1 MGMFFRDS
9 DDDIARRKAENDD
22 RSMFFHS
29 DEEDDDEG
37 SLFWNSKNKI
47 SYDEMYSGEIGKR
60 IFENTAK
67 RFEKMKNNDT
77 NIKNKNTDL
86 WRANKGEK
94 YYYINL
100 DVISYEDK
108 IEEKIEENKAYDVN
122 NYNSGNY
129 FKTLEIAKEV
139 LNSDVWK
146 NRFKKY
152 RKDIK
157 RVQNSAYFIINLH
170 NPYSPYSVYGDFY
183 DKYDNKNYNE
193 SNYFN
198 EFDEVIDFFKNH
210 LENSQNEIKNF
221 VKNITDENFILN
233 KNEYQD
239 ENIINEENYDKT
251 YKKTYNNSYWRAE
264 KGRVYFTIDYNFVK
278 ANNELYS
285 SEDYYIGNYFKTLEI
300 AKKVLNSDVWKN
312 RFWDY
317 RKNKN
322 IRRSNVYYTISFLLG
337 EPTISTELNI
347 AFKSNFDF
355 EEGNYFNTKSEA
367 IEFLKVHYH
376 NSIKRIKDFTNNLM
390 KEKGYIIRGYDLKK
404 EISDDDKKFM
414 EEINK
419 INDEMAE
426 TNKEEEKVNK
436 KAIKLKNEYKNLFK
450 ENLYYLDENSF
461 SNKVRLNKGE
471 TYYFLFEENIISV
484 IENYDSIDN
493 ERFKIGNYFTTLE
506 IANQV
511 LNSDIYQNRYK
522 GAKEKYTNNLKW
534 RLDSQ
539 YYCLD
544 FSNGN
549 ILREI
554 NKGTNLDEKRHKLGN
569 FFGNYE
575 EAEEVKET
583 LWIETW
589 KNIRDIVNKNLGYGY
604 KQENLVED
612 IQVTKENISDIIKM
626 LEINDEKSFNYFNY
640 IVNEADELEEIW
652 YKENSRSNE
661 NVIIVKANSYIVKFS
676 EIGNKP
682 RLEFYTEEE
691 FKRKFKN
698 LQNY

>member
-1 MGMFFRDS
+1 MGMFFRDDE
-9 DDDIARRKAENDD
+9 DDVARRRAENDD

-29 DEEDDDEG
+29 DEDDDEDG
-37 SLFWNSKNKI
+37 SLFWSSKNKI
-47 SYDEMYSGEIGKR
+47 SYDELYGGETGRR

-67 RFEKMKNNDT
+67 RFEKMKTNNT
-77 NIKNKNTDL
+77 NIKSENTDL

-94 YYYINL
+94 YYYIKL
-100 DVISYEDK
+100 DIISYEDK
-108 IEEKIEENKAYDVN
+108 IEDKIEENKAFDVN

-129 FKTLEIAKEV
+129 FKTLEIAKQV

-157 RVQNSAYFIINLH
+157 RVQNSAYFTINLY
-170 NPYSPYSVYGDFY
+170 NPYLPYSVYGDFY
-183 DKYDNKNYNE
+183 QKYDNKNYNE
-193 SNYFN
+193 GNYFN
-198 EFDEVIDFFKNH
+198 EFDEVIDFLKNH

-221 VKNITDENFILN
+221 VKNITDEDFILN
-233 KNEYQD
+233 ENEYQD
-239 ENIINEENYDKT
+239 ENGNIVNQEDYN
-251 YKKTYNNSYWRAE
+251 KTYNNSYWRAE
-264 KGRVYFTIDYNFVK
+264 KDRVYFTIDYNFVK
-278 ANNELYS
+278 ANDELYS
-285 SEDYYIGNYFKTLEI
+285 SEDYYTGNYFKTLEI
-300 AKKVLNSDVWKN
+300 AKQVLNSDVWKN

-322 IRRSNVYYTISFLLG
+322 IRRSNVYYTISFLG
-337 EPTISTELNI
+337 EPTISTELNVG
-347 AFKSNFDF
+347 FNSNFDF
-355 EEGNYFNTKSEA
+355 EEGNYFNTKREA

-404 EISDDDKKFM
+404 EISDDDKKFI
-414 EEINK
+414 EEIDK
-419 INDEMAE
+419 INNEMAE

-436 KAIKLKNEYKNLFK
+436 KAIKLENQYKNLFK
-450 ENLYYLDENSF
+450 DNLYYLDENSF
-461 SNKVRLNKGE
+461 SNKLRLNKGE
-471 TYYFLFEENIISV
+471 TYYFLFEENIISM

-522 GAKEKYTNNLKW
+522 GAKEKYTNNIKW
-534 RLDSQ
+534 RLNNQ

-569 FFGNYE
+569 FFGSYE

-583 LWIETW
+583 LWSETW
-589 KNIRDIVNKNLGYGY
+589 KNIRNMVNKNLGYGC
-604 KQENLVED
+604 KQENLVEA
-612 IQVTKENISDIIKM
+612 IKVTKENISDVIKM
-626 LEINDEKSFNYFNY
+626 LEINDEKSFNY
-640 IVNEADELEEIW
+640 IVNWNDELEEIW
-652 YKENSRSNE
+652 YKENPYSNE
-661 NVIIVKANSYIVKFS
+661 DVVIVKANSYIVKFS
-676 EIGNKP
+676 ETGNKP
-682 RLEFYTEEE
+682 RFEFYTEEE
-691 FKRKFKN
+691 FKRKFKKI
-698 LQNY
+698 Q

>member
-1 MGMFFRDS
+1 MGMFFRDNE
-9 DDDIARRKAENDD
+9 DDIARRKAENDD

-29 DEEDDDEG
+29 DEEDDEDE
-37 SLFWNSKNKI
+37 SLFWSSKNKI
-47 SYDEMYSGEIGKR
+47 SYDELYGGETGRR

-67 RFEKMKNNDT
+67 RFEKMENDNS
-77 NIKNKNTDL
+77 NIKNKNIDL

-94 YYYINL
+94 YYYIKL

-108 IEEKIEENKAYDVN
+108 IEEKIDENKAFDVN

-129 FKTLEIAKEV
+129 FKTLEIAKQV
-139 LNSDVWK
+139 LNSNIWK

-157 RVQNSAYFIINLH
+157 RVQNSAYFTINLH
-170 NPYSPYSVYGDFY
+170 NPYLPYSVYGDFHN
-183 DKYDNKNYNE
+183 KYDNKNYNE
-193 SNYFN
+193 GNYFN

-210 LENSQNEIKNF
+210 LENSRNEIKNF
-221 VKNITDENFILN
+221 VKNITDEDFILN
-233 KNEYQD
+233 ENEYQD
-239 ENIINEENYDKT
+239 ENIVNQEDYN
-251 YKKTYNNSYWRAE
+251 KTYNNGYWRAE
-264 KGRVYFTIDYNFVK
+264 KGRVYFSIDYNFIK
-278 ANNELYS
+278 ANDEWDS
-285 SEDYYIGNYFKTLEI
+285 SEDYYTGNYFKTLEI
-300 AKKVLNSDVWKN
+300 AKKVLNSDIWKN

-322 IRRSNVYYTISFLLG
+322 IKRSNVYYTIDFLLG
-337 EPTISTELNI
+337 EPTISTELNVS
-347 AFKSNFDF
+347 FKSNFDF
-355 EEGNYFNTKSEA
+355 DEGNYFNTKNEA

-404 EISDDDKKFM
+404 EISDDDKKFI
-414 EEINK
+414 EEIDK
-419 INDEMAE
+419 INNEMAE
-426 TNKEEEKVNK
+426 TNKEEEKENK
-436 KAIKLKNEYKNLFK
+436 KVIKLKNEYKNLFK

-461 SNKVRLNKGE
+461 SNKIRLNKGE

-493 ERFKIGNYFTTLE
+493 ERFKIGNYFTTQE

-511 LNSDIYQNRYK
+511 LNSEIYQNRYK
-522 GAKEKYTNNLKW
+522 GTKEKYTNNLKW
-534 RLDSQ
+534 RINSE

-554 NKGTNLDEKRHKLGN
+554 NKATNLDEKRHKLGN

-589 KNIRDIVNKNLGYGY
+589 KNIRDMVNKNLGYGY
-604 KQENLVED
+604 KQENLVET

-626 LEINDEKSFNYFNY
+626 LEINDEKSFNY
-640 IVNEADELEEIW
+640 IVNVVDELEEIW
-652 YKENSRSNE
+652 YKENPYSNE
-661 NVIIVKANSYIVKFS
+661 NVIIIKANSYIVKFS
-676 EIGNKP
+676 ETGNKP
-682 RLEFYTEEE
+682 RFEFYTEEE
-691 FKRKFKN
+691 FKRKFKKV
-698 LQNY
+698 Q

>member
-1 MGMFFRDS
+1 MGMFFRDDE
-9 DDDIARRKAENDD
+9 DDVARRRVENDD

-29 DEEDDDEG
+29 DEDDDDEG

-47 SYDEMYSGEIGKR
+47 SYDEMYGGETGKR

-67 RFEKMKNNDT
+67 RFEKIKNNNS
-77 NIKNKNTDL
+77 NIKNENTDL

-94 YYYINL
+94 YYFIKL

-108 IEEKIEENKAYDVN
+108 IEEKIEENKASDVN

-129 FKTLEIAKEV
+129 FKTLEIAKQV

-146 NRFKKY
+146 NRIKKY

-157 RVQNSAYFIINLH
+157 RVKNKAYFTINLD
-170 NPYSPYSVYGDFY
+170 NFFPLYSVYGDFY
-183 DKYDNKNYNE
+183 QKYDNKNYNE
-193 SNYFN
+193 GNYFN
-198 EFDEVIDFFKNH
+198 EFDEVIDFLKNH

-221 VKNITDENFILN
+221 VKNITDEDFILN
-233 KNEYQD
+233 ENEYQD

-251 YKKTYNNSYWRAE
+251 YNKTYNNSYWRAE
-264 KGRVYFTIDYNFVK
+264 KSKAYFTIDYNFVK
-278 ANNELYS
+278 ANDEWYS
-285 SEDYYIGNYFKTLEI
+285 SENYYTGNYFKTLEI
-300 AKKVLNSDVWKN
+300 AKKVLNSDIWKN

-322 IRRSNVYYTISFLLG
+322 IRRSDVYYTIDFLLG
-337 EPTISTELNI
+337 EPTISTRLNSSSN
-347 AFKSNFDF
+347 SNFDF
-355 EEGNYFNTKSEA
+355 EVGNYFNTKREA

-390 KEKGYIIRGYDLKK
+390 KEKGYAIRGYDLKK
-404 EISDDDKKFM
+404 EISDDDKKFI
-414 EEINK
+414 EEIDK
-419 INDEMAE
+419 INNEMAE
-426 TNKEEEKVNK
+426 TNKEEEKLNK
-436 KAIKLKNEYKNLFK
+436 KAIKLENKYKNLFK
-450 ENLYYLDENSF
+450 DNLYYLDENSF
-461 SNKVRLNKGE
+461 SNKIRLNKGE

-522 GAKEKYTNNLKW
+522 GTKEKYTNNIKW
-534 RLDSQ
+534 RLNNQ

-549 ILREI
+549 ILREV

-569 FFGNYE
+569 FFGSYK

-583 LWIETW
+583 LWSETW
-589 KNIRDIVNKNLGYGY
+589 KSIRNMVNKDLGYGC
-604 KQENLVED
+604 KQDNLVEA
-612 IQVTKENISDIIKM
+612 IQVTKENIIDVIKM
-626 LEINDEKSFNYFNY
+626 LEINDEKSFNY
-640 IVNEADELEEIW
+640 IVNGADELEEIW
-652 YKENSRSNE
+652 YKENPHSNE
-661 NVIIVKANSYIVKFS
+661 GVIIVKANSYIVKFS
-676 EIGNKP
+676 ETGNKP
-682 RLEFYTEEE
+682 RFEFYDEEE
-691 FKRKFKN
+691 FKRKFKKI
-698 LQNY
+698 Q

>member
-1 MGMFFRDS
+1 MGMFFS
-9 DDDIARRKAENDD
+9 DNEDDIARRKAYNDD

-47 SYDEMYSGEIGKR
+47 SYDELYGGETGKR

-67 RFEKMKNNDT
+67 RFEKIKNNNS
-77 NIKNKNTDL
+77 NIKNENTDL
-86 WRANKGEK
+86 WRANKGGK
-94 YYYINL
+94 YYYIKL
-100 DVISYEDK
+100 DIISYEDK
-108 IEEKIEENKAYDVN
+108 IEENKASDVN

-129 FKTLEIAKEV
+129 FKTLEIAKQV

-146 NRFKKY
+146 NRVKKY

-157 RVQNSAYFIINLH
+157 RVKNKAYFTINLD
-170 NPYSPYSVYGDFY
+170 NFFPLYSVYGDFY
-183 DKYDNKNYNE
+183 QKYDNKNYNE
-193 SNYFN
+193 GNYFN
-198 EFDEVIDFFKNH
+198 EFDEVIDFLKNH

-221 VKNITDENFILN
+221 VKNITDEDFILN
-233 KNEYQD
+233 ENEYQD

-251 YKKTYNNSYWRAE
+251 YNKTYNNSYWRAE

-278 ANNELYS
+278 ANDEWYS
-285 SEDYYIGNYFKTLEI
+285 SENYYTGNYFKTLEI
-300 AKKVLNSDVWKN
+300 AKKVLNSDIWKN

-322 IRRSNVYYTISFLLG
+322 IRRSDVYYTIDFLLG
-337 EPTISTELNI
+337 EPTISTRLNSSSN
-347 AFKSNFDF
+347 SNFDF
-355 EEGNYFNTKSEA
+355 EVGNYFNTKREA

-390 KEKGYIIRGYDLKK
+390 KEKGYAIRGYDLKK
-404 EISDDDKKFM
+404 EISDDDKKFI
-414 EEINK
+414 EEIDK
-419 INDEMAE
+419 INNEMAE
-426 TNKEEEKVNK
+426 TNKEEEKLNK
-436 KAIKLKNEYKNLFK
+436 KAIKLENKYKNLFK
-450 ENLYYLDENSF
+450 DNLYYLDENSF
-461 SNKVRLNKGE
+461 SNKIRLNKGE

-522 GAKEKYTNNLKW
+522 GTKEKYTNNIKW
-534 RLDSQ
+534 RLNNQ

-549 ILREI
+549 ILREV

-569 FFGNYE
+569 FFGSYK

-583 LWIETW
+583 LWSETW
-589 KNIRDIVNKNLGYGY
+589 KSIRNMVNKDLGYGC
-604 KQENLVED
+604 KQENLVEV
-612 IQVTKENISDIIKM
+612 IQVTKENISDIIKI
-626 LEINDEKSFNYFNY
+626 LEINDEKSFNY

-652 YKENSRSNE
+652 YKENPYSNE
-661 NVIIVKANSYIVKFS
+661 DVIIVKANSYIVKFS
-676 EIGNKP
+676 EIDNKP
-682 RLEFYTEEE
+682 RFEFYTEEE
-691 FKRKFKN
+691 FKRKFKKI
-698 LQNY
+698 Q

>member
-355 EEGNYFNTKSEA
+355 EE
-367 IEFLKVHYH
+367 V
-376 NSIKRIKDFTNNLM
+376 
-390 KEKGYIIRGYDLKK
+390 
-404 EISDDDKKFM
+404 
-414 EEINK
+414 
-419 INDEMAE
+419 
-426 TNKEEEKVNK
+426 
-436 KAIKLKNEYKNLFK
+436 
-450 ENLYYLDENSF
+450 
-461 SNKVRLNKGE
+461 
-471 TYYFLFEENIISV
+471 
-484 IENYDSIDN
+484 
-493 ERFKIGNYFTTLE
+493 
-506 IANQV
+506 
-511 LNSDIYQNRYK
+511 
-522 GAKEKYTNNLKW
+522 
-534 RLDSQ
+534 
-539 YYCLD
+539 
-544 FSNGN
+544 
-549 ILREI
+549 
-554 NKGTNLDEKRHKLGN
+554 
-569 FFGNYE
+569 
-575 EAEEVKET
+575 
-583 LWIETW
+583 
-589 KNIRDIVNKNLGYGY
+589 
-604 KQENLVED
+604 
-612 IQVTKENISDIIKM
+612 
-626 LEINDEKSFNYFNY
+626 
-640 IVNEADELEEIW
+640 
-652 YKENSRSNE
+652 
-661 NVIIVKANSYIVKFS
+661 
-676 EIGNKP
+676 
-682 RLEFYTEEE
+682 
-691 FKRKFKN
+691 
-698 LQNY
+698 

>member
-1 MGMFFRDS
+1 MFFRDNE
-9 DDDIARRKAENDD
+9 DDIARRKAENDD

-29 DEEDDDEG
+29 DEEDGEDE
-37 SLFWNSKNKI
+37 SLFWSSKNKI
-47 SYDEMYSGEIGKR
+47 SYDELYGGETGKR

-67 RFEKMKNNDT
+67 RFEKLKNNNT

-94 YYYINL
+94 YYYIKL

-108 IEEKIEENKAYDVN
+108 IEDNIEENKAFDVN
-122 NYNSGNY
+122 NYISGNY
-129 FKTLEIAKEV
+129 FKTLEIAKQV

-157 RVQNSAYFIINLH
+157 RVQNSAYFTINLH
-170 NPYSPYSVYGDFY
+170 NPYSLYSVYGDFY
-183 DKYDNKNYNE
+183 NKYDNKNYNE

-198 EFDEVIDFFKNH
+198 EFDEVMDFLKNH

-221 VKNITDENFILN
+221 VKNITDEDFILN
-233 KNEYQD
+233 ENEYQN

-300 AKKVLNSDVWKN
+300 
-312 RFWDY
+312 
-317 RKNKN
+317 
-322 IRRSNVYYTISFLLG
+322 
-337 EPTISTELNI
+337 
-347 AFKSNFDF
+347 
-355 EEGNYFNTKSEA
+355 
-367 IEFLKVHYH
+367 
-376 NSIKRIKDFTNNLM
+376 
-390 KEKGYIIRGYDLKK
+390 
-404 EISDDDKKFM
+404 
-414 EEINK
+414 
-419 INDEMAE
+419 
-426 TNKEEEKVNK
+426 
-436 KAIKLKNEYKNLFK
+436 
-450 ENLYYLDENSF
+450 
-461 SNKVRLNKGE
+461 
-471 TYYFLFEENIISV
+471 
-484 IENYDSIDN
+484 
-493 ERFKIGNYFTTLE
+493 
-506 IANQV
+506 
-511 LNSDIYQNRYK
+511 
-522 GAKEKYTNNLKW
+522 
-534 RLDSQ
+534 
-539 YYCLD
+539 
-544 FSNGN
+544 
-549 ILREI
+549 
-554 NKGTNLDEKRHKLGN
+554 NLDEKRHKLGN

-604 KQENLVED
+604 KQENLVEA

-626 LEINDEKSFNYFNY
+626 LEINDEKSFNY

-652 YKENSRSNE
+652 YKENPCSNE

-676 EIGNKP
+676 EVGNKP

>member
-1 MGMFFRDS
+1 MGMFFRD
-9 DDDIARRKAENDD
+9 DEDDIARRRAENEDK
-22 RSMFFHS
+22 SMFFHS

-47 SYDEMYSGEIGKR
+47 SYDELYGGETGRR

-67 RFEKMKNNDT
+67 RFEKIKNNNS
-77 NIKNKNTDL
+77 NIKNEITDL

-94 YYYINL
+94 YYFIKL

-108 IEEKIEENKAYDVN
+108 IEDKIEENKAFDVN

-129 FKTLEIAKEV
+129 FKTLEIAKQV

-146 NRFKKY
+146 NRVKKY

-157 RVQNSAYFIINLH
+157 RVKNKAYFTINLD
-170 NPYSPYSVYGDFY
+170 NFFSLYSVYGDFY
-183 DKYDNKNYNE
+183 QKYDNKNYNE
-193 SNYFN
+193 GNYFN
-198 EFDEVIDFFKNH
+198 EFDEVIDFLKNH

-221 VKNITDENFILN
+221 VKNITDEDFILN
-233 KNEYQD
+233 ENEYQD

-251 YKKTYNNSYWRAE
+251 YNKTYNNSYWRAE
-264 KGRVYFTIDYNFVK
+264 KGKVYFTIDYNFVK
-278 ANNELYS
+278 ANDEWYS
-285 SEDYYIGNYFKTLEI
+285 SENYYTGNYFKTLEI
-300 AKKVLNSDVWKN
+300 AKKVLNSDIWKN

-322 IRRSNVYYTISFLLG
+322 IRRSDVYYTIDFLLG
-337 EPTISTELNI
+337 EPTISTRLNSSSN
-347 AFKSNFDF
+347 SNFDF
-355 EEGNYFNTKSEA
+355 EVGNYFNTKREA

-390 KEKGYIIRGYDLKK
+390 KEKGYAIRGYDLKK
-404 EISDDDKKFM
+404 EISDDDKKFI
-414 EEINK
+414 EEIDK
-419 INDEMAE
+419 INNEMAE
-426 TNKEEEKVNK
+426 TNKEEEKLNK
-436 KAIKLKNEYKNLFK
+436 KAIKLENKYKNLFK
-450 ENLYYLDENSF
+450 DNLYYLDENSF
-461 SNKVRLNKGE
+461 SNKIRLNKGE

-522 GAKEKYTNNLKW
+522 GAKEKYTNNIKW
-534 RLDSQ
+534 RLNNQ

-549 ILREI
+549 ILKEV

-569 FFGNYE
+569 FFGSYK

-583 LWIETW
+583 LWTETW
-589 KNIRDIVNKNLGYGY
+589 KNIRNMINKNLGYGY
-604 KQENLVED
+604 KQENLVEA
-612 IQVTKENISDIIKM
+612 IQVTKENISDIIRI
-626 LEINDEKSFNYFNY
+626 LEINDEKSFNY
-640 IVNEADELEEIW
+640 IVNGNDELEEIW
-652 YKENSRSNE
+652 YKENPYSNQD
-661 NVIIVKANSYIVKFS
+661 VIIVKVNSYIVKFS
-676 EIGNKP
+676 EIGNKHKF
-682 RLEFYTEEE
+682 EFYTEEE
-691 FKRKFKN
+691 FKRKFKRI
-698 LQNY
+698 Q

>member
-1 MGMFFRDS
+1 MSMFFRD
-9 DDDIARRKAENDD
+9 DEEDIARRRAENEDK
-22 RSMFFHS
+22 SMFFHS

-47 SYDEMYSGEIGKR
+47 SCDELYGGETGRR

-67 RFEKMKNNDT
+67 RFEKIKNNNS
-77 NIKNKNTDL
+77 NIKNENINL

-94 YYYINL
+94 YYYIKL

-108 IEEKIEENKAYDVN
+108 IEEKIEENKAFDVN

-129 FKTLEIAKEV
+129 FKTLEIARQV

-157 RVQNSAYFIINLH
+157 RVKNKAYFTIDLDNFFSL
-170 NPYSPYSVYGDFY
+170 YSVYGDFY
-183 DKYDNKNYNE
+183 QKYDNKNYNE
-193 SNYFN
+193 GNYFN
-198 EFDEVIDFFKNH
+198 EFDEVIDFLKNH

-221 VKNITDENFILN
+221 VKNITDEDFILN
-233 KNEYQD
+233 ENEYQD

-604 KQENLVED
+604 KQENLVEA

-626 LEINDEKSFNYFNY
+626 LEINDEKSFNY

>member
-1 MGMFFRDS
+1 MGMFFGDNE
-9 DDDIARRKAENDD
+9 DDIARRKAENDD
-22 RSMFFHS
+22 KSMFFHS

-37 SLFWNSKNKI
+37 SLFWDSKNKI
-47 SYDEMYSGEIGKR
+47 SYDEMYGGEIGKR

-67 RFEKMKNNDT
+67 KFEKMKTNNT

-94 YYYINL
+94 YYYIKL

-108 IEEKIEENKAYDVN
+108 IEDNIEENEAYDVN

-129 FKTLEIAKEV
+129 FKTLEIAKQV

-146 NRFKKY
+146 NKFKKY

-157 RVQNSAYFIINLH
+157 RVKNKAYFTIDFDNNSH
-170 NPYSPYSVYGDFY
+170 FPYSVRGDFY
-183 DKYDNKNYNE
+183 SKYDNKNYNE
-193 SNYFN
+193 GNYFN
-198 EFDEVIDFFKNH
+198 EFDEVIDFLKNH
-210 LENSQNEIKNF
+210 LENSQNEIKKF
-221 VKNITDENFILN
+221 VKNITDEDFVLN
-233 KNEYQD
+233 ENEYQD

-278 ANNELYS
+278 ANSELYS
-285 SEDYYIGNYFKTLEI
+285 SENYYTGNYFKTLEI

-312 RFWDY
+312 RFWNY

-322 IRRSNVYYTISFLLG
+322 IRRSNVYYTIDFLLG
-337 EPTISTELNI
+337 EPTISTELN
-347 AFKSNFDF
+347 AGFHSDFNFD
-355 EEGNYFNTKSEA
+355 EGNYFNTKSEA

-404 EISDDDKKFM
+404 EISDDDKKFK
-414 EEINK
+414 EEIDK
-419 INDEMAE
+419 INNKMAE
-426 TNKEEEKVNK
+426 TYKEEKKVNK
-436 KAIKLKNEYKNLFK
+436 KAVKLKNEYKNLFK

-461 SNKVRLNKGE
+461 SNKIRLNKGE

-506 IANQV
+506 IANKV
-511 LNSDIYQNRYK
+511 LSSEIYQNRYR
-522 GAKEKYTNNLKW
+522 GAKEKYTNNIKW
-534 RLDSQ
+534 RLNSE

-554 NKGTNLDEKRHKLGN
+554 NKGTYLDEKRHKLGN

-575 EAEEVKET
+575 EAEKVKET

-589 KNIRDIVNKNLGYGY
+589 KNIRDMVNKNLGYGY
-604 KQENLVED
+604 KQENLVEA

-626 LEINDEKSFNYFNY
+626 LEINDEKSFNY
-640 IVNEADELEEIW
+640 IVNWNDELEEIW
-652 YKENSRSNE
+652 YKETPYSNQD
-661 NVIIVKANSYIVKFS
+661 VIIIKANSYIVKFS
-676 EIGNKP
+676 ETANKP
-682 RLEFYTEEE
+682 RFEFYTEEE
-691 FKRKFKN
+691 FKRKFKKI
-698 LQNY
+698 Q

>member
-1 MGMFFRDS
+1 MGMFFGDNE
-9 DDDIARRKAENDD
+9 DDIARRKAENDD
-22 RSMFFHS
+22 KSMFFHRN
-29 DEEDDDEG
+29 EEDDDDG
-37 SLFWNSKNKI
+37 SLFWDSKNKI
-47 SYDEMYSGEIGKR
+47 SYDEMYGGETGRR
-60 IFENTAK
+60 IFENTVK
-67 RFEKMKNNDT
+67 RFEKIKNNNT
-77 NIKNKNTDL
+77 NVKNKNTDL

-94 YYYINL
+94 YYSIKL

-108 IEEKIEENKAYDVN
+108 IEDNIEENKAYDVN

-129 FKTLEIAKEV
+129 FKTLEIARQV

-152 RKDIK
+152 RKGIK
-157 RVQNSAYFIINLH
+157 RIQNSAYFTINLH
-170 NPYSPYSVYGDFY
+170 NPYLPYSVYGDFY

-193 SNYFN
+193 GNYFN

-221 VKNITDENFILN
+221 VKNITDEDFILN
-233 KNEYQD
+233 ENENEN

-285 SEDYYIGNYFKTLEI
+285 SEDYYTGNYFKTLEI
-300 AKKVLNSDVWKN
+300 AKKVLNSDIWKN

-322 IRRSNVYYTISFLLG
+322 IRRSNVYYTIDFLLG

-347 AFKSNFDF
+347 AFNSNFNF

-376 NSIKRIKDFTNNLM
+376 NSIKRIKDFTNDLM
-390 KEKGYIIRGYDLKK
+390 KDKGYIIRGYELKK
-404 EISDDDKKFM
+404 EISDDDKKFI
-414 EEINK
+414 EEIDK
-419 INDEMAE
+419 INNEMAE

-461 SNKVRLNKGE
+461 SNKIRLNKGE

-493 ERFKIGNYFTTLE
+493 ERFKIGNYFTTQE
-506 IANQV
+506 MANQV
-511 LNSDIYQNRYK
+511 LNSEIYQNRYK
-522 GAKEKYTNNLKW
+522 GAKEKYTNNIKW
-534 RLDSQ
+534 RLNSE

-554 NKGTNLDEKRHKLGN
+554 NKATNLDEKRHKLGN

-575 EAEEVKET
+575 EAEKVKET

-589 KNIRDIVNKNLGYGY
+589 KNIRDMVNKNLGYGY
-604 KQENLVED
+604 KQENLVEA
-612 IQVTKENISDIIKM
+612 IQVTKENISNIIKM
-626 LEINDEKSFNYFNY
+626 LEINDEKSFNY
-640 IVNEADELEEIW
+640 IVNRNDELEEIW
-652 YKENSRSNE
+652 YKEKPYSNE
-661 NVIIVKANSYIVKFS
+661 DVIIVKTNSYIVKFS
-676 EIGNKP
+676 ETGNKP
-682 RLEFYTEEE
+682 RFEFYTEEE
-691 FKRKFKN
+691 FKRKFKKI
-698 LQNY
+698 Q

>member
-1 MGMFFRDS
+1 MFFRDD
-9 DDDIARRKAENDD
+9 DDDIARRRAENDD

-29 DEEDDDEG
+29 DEDDDDDEG

-47 SYDEMYSGEIGKR
+47 SYDEMYGGETGKR

-67 RFEKMKNNDT
+67 RFEKIKNNNS
-77 NIKNKNTDL
+77 NIKNENTDL
-86 WRANKGEK
+86 WRANKEEK
-94 YYYINL
+94 YYYIKL
-100 DVISYEDK
+100 DIISYEDK
-108 IEEKIEENKAYDVN
+108 IEDNIEENKAFDVN
-122 NYNSGNY
+122 NYISGNY
-129 FKTLEIAKEV
+129 FKTLEIAKQV

-157 RVQNSAYFIINLH
+157 RVQNSAYFTINLH

-193 SNYFN
+193 GNYFN

-210 LENSQNEIKNF
+210 LENSQNEIKKF
-221 VKNITDENFILN
+221 VKNITDEDFILN
-233 KNEYQD
+233 ENEYQD

-300 AKKVLNSDVWKN
+300 AKKVFNSDVWKN

-390 KEKGYIIRGYDLKK
+390 KEKGYIIKGYDLKK

-604 KQENLVED
+604 KQENLVEA

-626 LEINDEKSFNYFNY
+626 LEINDEKSFNY

-652 YKENSRSNE
+652 YKENPYSNQD
-661 NVIIVKANSYIVKFS
+661 VIIVKANSYIVKFS
-676 EIGNKP
+676 ETDNKP
-682 RLEFYTEEE
+682 RFEFYTEEE

-698 LQNY
+698 LQGY

>member
-1 MGMFFRDS
+1 MSMFFRD
-9 DDDIARRKAENDD
+9 DEDDIARRRAENDD
-22 RSMFFHS
+22 KSMFFHS
-29 DEEDDDEG
+29 DEEDDDED
-37 SLFWNSKNKI
+37 SLFWSSKNKI
-47 SYDEMYSGEIGKR
+47 SYDEMYGGETGKR

-67 RFEKMKNNDT
+67 RFEKIKNNNS
-77 NIKNKNTDL
+77 NIKNENTDL

-94 YYYINL
+94 YYFIKL

-108 IEEKIEENKAYDVN
+108 IEEKIEENKASDVN

-129 FKTLEIAKEV
+129 FKTLEIAKQV

-146 NRFKKY
+146 NRIKKY

-157 RVQNSAYFIINLH
+157 RVKNKAYFTINLD
-170 NPYSPYSVYGDFY
+170 NFFPLYSVYGDFY
-183 DKYDNKNYNE
+183 QKYDNKNYNE
-193 SNYFN
+193 GNYFN
-198 EFDEVIDFFKNH
+198 EFDEVIDFLKNH

-221 VKNITDENFILN
+221 VKNITDEDFVLN
-233 KNEYQD
+233 ENEYQD

-251 YKKTYNNSYWRAE
+251 YNKTYNNSYWRAE
-264 KGRVYFTIDYNFVK
+264 KGKAYFTIDCNFVK

-285 SEDYYIGNYFKTLEI
+285 SENYYTGNYFKTLEI
-300 AKKVLNSDVWKN
+300 AKKVLNSDIWKN

-322 IRRSNVYYTISFLLG
+322 IRRSDVYYTIDFLLG
-337 EPTISTELNI
+337 EPTISTRLNSSSN
-347 AFKSNFDF
+347 SNFDF
-355 EEGNYFNTKSEA
+355 EVGNYFNTKREA

-390 KEKGYIIRGYDLKK
+390 KEKGYAIRGYDLKK
-404 EISDDDKKFM
+404 EISDDDKKFI
-414 EEINK
+414 EEIDK
-419 INDEMAE
+419 INNEMAE

-436 KAIKLKNEYKNLFK
+436 KVVKLENKYKNLFK
-450 ENLYYLDENSF
+450 DNLYYLDENSF
-461 SNKVRLNKGE
+461 SNKIRLNKGE

-493 ERFKIGNYFTTLE
+493 ERFKIGNYFTALE

-534 RLDSQ
+534 RLNNQ

-549 ILREI
+549 ILREV

-569 FFGNYE
+569 FFGSYK

-583 LWIETW
+583 LWSETW
-589 KNIRDIVNKNLGYGY
+589 KSIRNMVNKDLGYGC
-604 KQENLVED
+604 KQENLVEA
-612 IQVTKENISDIIKM
+612 IQVTKKNISDIIKI
-626 LEINDEKSFNYFNY
+626 LEINDEKSFNY
-640 IVNEADELEEIW
+640 IVDGTDELEEIW
-652 YKENSRSNE
+652 YKENPYSNE
-661 NVIIVKANSYIVKFS
+661 DVIIVKANSYIVKFS
-676 EIGNKP
+676 EIDNKP
-682 RLEFYTEEE
+682 RFEFYTEEE
-691 FKRKFKN
+691 FKRKFKKI
-698 LQNY
+698 Q

>member
-1 MGMFFRDS
+1 MFFRD
-9 DDDIARRKAENDD
+9 DEDDIARRRAENDD

-29 DEEDDDEG
+29 DEDDDDDEG

-47 SYDEMYSGEIGKR
+47 SYDEMYGGETGKR

-67 RFEKMKNNDT
+67 RFEKIKNNNS
-77 NIKNKNTDL
+77 NIKNENTDL

-94 YYYINL
+94 YYYIKL
-100 DVISYEDK
+100 DIISYEDK
-108 IEEKIEENKAYDVN
+108 IEDNIEENKAFDVN
-122 NYNSGNY
+122 NYISGNY
-129 FKTLEIAKEV
+129 FKTLEIAKQV

-157 RVQNSAYFIINLH
+157 RVQNSAYFTINLH

-193 SNYFN
+193 GNYFN

-210 LENSQNEIKNF
+210 LENSQNEIKKF
-221 VKNITDENFILN
+221 VKNITDEDFILN
-233 KNEYQD
+233 ENEYQD

-300 AKKVLNSDVWKN
+300 AKKVFNSDVWKN

-390 KEKGYIIRGYDLKK
+390 KEKGYIIKGYDLKK

-604 KQENLVED
+604 KQENLVEA

-626 LEINDEKSFNYFNY
+626 LEINDEKSFNY

-652 YKENSRSNE
+652 YKENPYSNQD
-661 NVIIVKANSYIVKFS
+661 VIIVKANSYIVKFS
-676 EIGNKP
+676 ETDNKP
-682 RLEFYTEEE
+682 RFEFYTEEE

-698 LQNY
+698 LQGY

>member
-1 MGMFFRDS
+1 MGMFFGDNE
-9 DDDIARRKAENDD
+9 DDIARRRAENDD
-22 RSMFFHS
+22 KSMFFHS
-29 DEEDDDEG
+29 NDEEDDDEG
-37 SLFWNSKNKI
+37 SLFWDSKNKI
-47 SYDEMYSGEIGKR
+47 SYDEMYGGEIGKR

-67 RFEKMKNNDT
+67 RFEKMETNNINIK

-94 YYYINL
+94 YYYIKF

-108 IEEKIEENKAYDVN
+108 IEDNIEENKAYDVN

-129 FKTLEIAKEV
+129 FKTLEIAKQV

-157 RVQNSAYFIINLH
+157 RVQNSAYFTINLH
-170 NPYSPYSVYGDFY
+170 NPYLPYSVYGDFY
-183 DKYDNKNYNE
+183 NKYDNKNYNE
-193 SNYFN
+193 GNYFN

-221 VKNITDENFILN
+221 VKNITDEDFILN
-233 KNEYQD
+233 ENEYQD
-239 ENIINEENYDKT
+239 ENIINEENYD
-251 YKKTYNNSYWRAE
+251 KTYNNSYWRAE
-264 KGRVYFTIDYNFVK
+264 KGRVYFTINYNFVK

-285 SEDYYIGNYFKTLEI
+285 DEDYYTGNYFKTLEI

-322 IRRSNVYYTISFLLG
+322 IRRSDVYYTIDFLLG

-347 AFKSNFDF
+347 AFNSNFDF
-355 EEGNYFNTKSEA
+355 EEGNYFNTKNEA

-404 EISDDDKKFM
+404 EISDDDKKFK
-414 EEINK
+414 EEIDK
-419 INDEMAE
+419 INNEMAE

-436 KAIKLKNEYKNLFK
+436 KAVKLKNDYKNLFK

-461 SNKVRLNKGE
+461 PNKIRLNKGE

-493 ERFKIGNYFTTLE
+493 ERFKIGNYFTTQE
-506 IANQV
+506 IANQI

-522 GAKEKYTNNLKW
+522 GAKEKYTNNIKW
-534 RLDSQ
+534 RLNSE

-549 ILREI
+549 ILKEI

-569 FFGNYE
+569 FFGNYKE
-575 EAEEVKET
+575 TEEVKET
-583 LWIETW
+583 LWSETW
-589 KNIRDIVNKNLGYGY
+589 KNIRDMVNKNLGYGY
-604 KQENLVED
+604 KQENLVET

-626 LEINDEKSFNYFNY
+626 LEINDEKSFNY
-640 IVNEADELEEIW
+640 IVNWNDELEEIW
-652 YKENSRSNE
+652 YKESPYSNQD
-661 NVIIVKANSYIVKFS
+661 VIIIKANSYIVKFS
-676 EIGNKP
+676 ETVNKP
-682 RLEFYTEEE
+682 RFEFYTEEE
-691 FKRKFKN
+691 FKRKFKKI
-698 LQNY
+698 Q

>member
-1 MGMFFRDS
+1 MGMFFRD
-9 DDDIARRKAENDD
+9 DEDDIARRRAENEDK
-22 RSMFFHS
+22 SMFFHS

-47 SYDEMYSGEIGKR
+47 SYDELYGGETGRR

-67 RFEKMKNNDT
+67 RFEKIKNNNS
-77 NIKNKNTDL
+77 NIKNEITDL

-94 YYYINL
+94 YYFIKL

-108 IEEKIEENKAYDVN
+108 IEDKIEENKAFDVN

-129 FKTLEIAKEV
+129 FKTLEIAKQV

-146 NRFKKY
+146 NRVKKY

-157 RVQNSAYFIINLH
+157 RVKNKAYFTINLD
-170 NPYSPYSVYGDFY
+170 NFFSLYSVYGDFY
-183 DKYDNKNYNE
+183 QKYDNKNYNE
-193 SNYFN
+193 GNYFN
-198 EFDEVIDFFKNH
+198 EFDEVIDFLK
-210 LENSQNEIKNF
+210 NSQNEIKNF
-221 VKNITDENFILN
+221 VKNITDEDFILN
-233 KNEYQD
+233 ENEYQD

-251 YKKTYNNSYWRAE
+251 YNKTYNNSYWRAE
-264 KGRVYFTIDYNFVK
+264 KGKVYFTIDYNFVK
-278 ANNELYS
+278 ANDEWYS
-285 SEDYYIGNYFKTLEI
+285 SENYYTGNYFKTLEI
-300 AKKVLNSDVWKN
+300 AKKVLNSDIWKN

-322 IRRSNVYYTISFLLG
+322 IRRSDVYYTIDFLLG
-337 EPTISTELNI
+337 EPTISTRLNSSSN
-347 AFKSNFDF
+347 SNFDF
-355 EEGNYFNTKSEA
+355 EVGNYFNTKREA

-390 KEKGYIIRGYDLKK
+390 KEKGYAIRGYDLKK
-404 EISDDDKKFM
+404 EISDDDKKFI
-414 EEINK
+414 EEIDK
-419 INDEMAE
+419 INNEMAE
-426 TNKEEEKVNK
+426 TNKEEEKLNK
-436 KAIKLKNEYKNLFK
+436 KAIKLENKYKNLFK
-450 ENLYYLDENSF
+450 DNLYYLDENSF
-461 SNKVRLNKGE
+461 SNKIRLNKGE

-522 GAKEKYTNNLKW
+522 GAKEKYTNNIKW
-534 RLDSQ
+534 RLNNQ

-549 ILREI
+549 ILKEV

-569 FFGNYE
+569 FFGSYK

-583 LWIETW
+583 LWTETW
-589 KNIRDIVNKNLGYGY
+589 KNIRNMINKNLGYGY
-604 KQENLVED
+604 KQENLVEA
-612 IQVTKENISDIIKM
+612 IQVTKENISDIIRM
-626 LEINDEKSFNYFNY
+626 LEINDEKSFNY
-640 IVNEADELEEIW
+640 IVNGNDELEEIW
-652 YKENSRSNE
+652 YKENPYSNQD
-661 NVIIVKANSYIVKFS
+661 VIIVKVNSYIVKFS
-676 EIGNKP
+676 EIGNKHKF
-682 RLEFYTEEE
+682 EFYTEEE
-691 FKRKFKN
+691 FKRKFKRI
-698 LQNY
+698 Q

>member
-1 MGMFFRDS
+1 MSIFFRD
-9 DDDIARRKAENDD
+9 DEDDIARRRAENEDK
-22 RSMFFHS
+22 SMFFHS
-29 DEEDDDEG
+29 DEDDDDEG

-47 SYDEMYSGEIGKR
+47 SYDELYGGETGRR

-67 RFEKMKNNDT
+67 RFEKIKNNNS
-77 NIKNKNTDL
+77 NIKNENTDL

-94 YYYINL
+94 YYCIKL

-108 IEEKIEENKAYDVN
+108 IEDRIEENKASDVN

-129 FKTLEIAKEV
+129 FKTLEIAKQV
-139 LNSDVWK
+139 FNSDVWK

-157 RVQNSAYFIINLH
+157 RVKNKAYFTINLD
-170 NPYSPYSVYGDFY
+170 NFFSLYSVYGDFY
-183 DKYDNKNYNE
+183 QKYDNKNYNE
-193 SNYFN
+193 GNYFN
-198 EFDEVIDFFKNH
+198 EFDEVIDFLKNH

-221 VKNITDENFILN
+221 VKNITDEDFVLN
-233 KNEYQD
+233 ENEYQD

-251 YKKTYNNSYWRAE
+251 YNKTYNNSYWRAE
-264 KGRVYFTIDYNFVK
+264 KDRVYFTIDCNFVK

-285 SEDYYIGNYFKTLEI
+285 SENYYTGNYFKTLEI
-300 AKKVLNSDVWKN
+300 AKQVLNSDIWKN

-322 IRRSNVYYTISFLLG
+322 IRRSDVYYTIDFLLG
-337 EPTISTELNI
+337 EPTISTELNVS
-347 AFKSNFDF
+347 FKSNFDF
-355 EEGNYFNTKSEA
+355 EEGNYFNTKREA

-390 KEKGYIIRGYDLKK
+390 KEKGYAIRGYDLKK
-404 EISDDDKKFM
+404 EISDDDKKFI
-414 EEINK
+414 EEIDK
-419 INDEMAE
+419 INNEMAE

-436 KAIKLKNEYKNLFK
+436 KVVKLENKYKNLFK
-450 ENLYYLDENSF
+450 DNLYYLDENSF
-461 SNKVRLNKGE
+461 SNKLRLNKGE

-522 GAKEKYTNNLKW
+522 GAKEKYTNNIKW
-534 RLDSQ
+534 RLNNQ

-549 ILREI
+549 ILREV

-569 FFGNYE
+569 FFGSYE
-575 EAEEVKET
+575 EAKEVKET
-583 LWIETW
+583 LWSETW
-589 KNIRDIVNKNLGYGY
+589 KSIRDMINKNLGYGY
-604 KQENLVED
+604 KQENLVEA

-626 LEINDEKSFNYFNY
+626 LEINNEKSFNY
-640 IVNEADELEEIW
+640 IVNWNDELEEIW
-652 YKENSRSNE
+652 YKENPYSNQD
-661 NVIIVKANSYIVKFS
+661 VIIVKANSYIVKFS
-676 EIGNKP
+676 EIGNKHKF
-682 RLEFYTEEE
+682 EFYTEEE
-691 FKRKFKN
+691 FKRKFKKI
-698 LQNY
+698 Q

>member
-1 MGMFFRDS
+1 MSMFFRD
-9 DDDIARRKAENDD
+9 DEDDIARRRAENDD
-22 RSMFFHS
+22 KSMFFHS
-29 DEEDDDEG
+29 DEEDDEDG
-37 SLFWNSKNKI
+37 SLFWSSKNKI
-47 SYDEMYSGEIGKR
+47 SYDELYGGETGRR

-67 RFEKMKNNDT
+67 RFEKMKTNNT
-77 NIKNKNTDL
+77 NIKSENTDL

-94 YYYINL
+94 YYYIKL
-100 DVISYEDK
+100 DIISYEDK
-108 IEEKIEENKAYDVN
+108 IEDKIEENKAFDVN
-122 NYNSGNY
+122 NYNFGNY
-129 FKTLEIAKEV
+129 FKTLEIAKQV

-157 RVQNSAYFIINLH
+157 RVQNSAYFTINLY
-170 NPYSPYSVYGDFY
+170 NPYLPYSVYGDFY
-183 DKYDNKNYNE
+183 QKYDNKNYNE
-193 SNYFN
+193 GNYFN
-198 EFDEVIDFFKNH
+198 EFDEVIDFLKNH

-221 VKNITDENFILN
+221 VKNITDEDFILN
-233 KNEYQD
+233 ENEYQD
-239 ENIINEENYDKT
+239 ENGNIVNQEDYN
-251 YKKTYNNSYWRAE
+251 KTYNNSYWRAE
-264 KGRVYFTIDYNFVK
+264 KDRVYFTIDYNFVK
-278 ANNELYS
+278 ANNECYS
-285 SEDYYIGNYFKTLEI
+285 NEDYYTGNYFKTLEI
-300 AKKVLNSDVWKN
+300 AKQVLNSDIWKN

-322 IRRSNVYYTISFLLG
+322 IRRSNVYYTISFLG

-347 AFKSNFDF
+347 GFNSNFNF
-355 EEGNYFNTKSEA
+355 VEGNYFNTKREA

-404 EISDDDKKFM
+404 EISDDDKKFI
-414 EEINK
+414 EEIDK
-419 INDEMAE
+419 INNEMAE

-436 KAIKLKNEYKNLFK
+436 KAIKLENQYKNLFK
-450 ENLYYLDENSF
+450 DNLYYLDENSF
-461 SNKVRLNKGE
+461 SNKLRLNKGE
-471 TYYFLFEENIISV
+471 TYYFLFEENIISM

-522 GAKEKYTNNLKW
+522 GAKEKYTNNIKW
-534 RLDSQ
+534 RLNNQ

-569 FFGNYE
+569 FFGSYE

-583 LWIETW
+583 LWSETW
-589 KNIRDIVNKNLGYGY
+589 KNIRNMVNKNLGYGC
-604 KQENLVED
+604 KQENLVEA
-612 IQVTKENISDIIKM
+612 IKVTKENISDVIKM
-626 LEINDEKSFNYFNY
+626 LEINDEKSFNY
-640 IVNEADELEEIW
+640 IVNWNDELEEIW
-652 YKENSRSNE
+652 YKENPYSNE
-661 NVIIVKANSYIVKFS
+661 DVIIVKANSYIVKFS
-676 EIGNKP
+676 ETGNKP
-682 RLEFYTEEE
+682 KFEFYTEEE
-691 FKRKFKN
+691 FKRKFKKI
-698 LQNY
+698 Q

>member
-1 MGMFFRDS
+1 MFFRDNE
-9 DDDIARRKAENDD
+9 DDIARRKAENDD

-29 DEEDDDEG
+29 DEEDDEDE
-37 SLFWNSKNKI
+37 SLFWSSKNKI
-47 SYDEMYSGEIGKR
+47 SYDELYGGETGKR

-67 RFEKMKNNDT
+67 RFEKMKNNNT

-94 YYYINL
+94 YYYIKL

-108 IEEKIEENKAYDVN
+108 IEDNIEENKAFDVN
-122 NYNSGNY
+122 NYISGNY
-129 FKTLEIAKEV
+129 FKTLEIAKQV

-157 RVQNSAYFIINLH
+157 RVQNSAYFTINLH

-198 EFDEVIDFFKNH
+198 EFDEVMDFLKKH

-221 VKNITDENFILN
+221 VKNITDEDFILN
-233 KNEYQD
+233 ENEYQD

-312 RFWDY
+312 RFLDY

-583 LWIETW
+583 LWNETW
-589 KNIRDIVNKNLGYGY
+589 KNIRDIVNKNLGYGC
-604 KQENLVED
+604 KQENLVEA
-612 IQVTKENISDIIKM
+612 IQVTKENISDIIKI
-626 LEINDEKSFNYFNY
+626 LEINDEKSFNY
-640 IVNEADELEEIW
+640 IVNWNDELEEIW
-652 YKENSRSNE
+652 YKENPYSNQD
-661 NVIIVKANSYIVKFS
+661 VIIVKANSYIVKFS
-676 EIGNKP
+676 ETNNKP
-682 RLEFYTEEE
+682 RFEFYTEEE

-698 LQNY
+698 LQGY

>member
-1 MGMFFRDS
+1 MFFRDNE
-9 DDDIARRKAENDD
+9 DDIARRKAENDD
-22 RSMFFHS
+22 KSMFFHS
-29 DEEDDDEG
+29 DEEDNEDE
-37 SLFWNSKNKI
+37 SLFWSSKNKI
-47 SYDEMYSGEIGKR
+47 SYDELYGGETGKR

-67 RFEKMKNNDT
+67 RFEKMKTNNT

-94 YYYINL
+94 YYYIKL

-129 FKTLEIAKEV
+129 FKTLEIAKQV
-139 LNSDVWK
+139 LNSNIWK

-157 RVQNSAYFIINLH
+157 RVQNSAYFTINLH
-170 NPYSPYSVYGDFY
+170 NPYLPYSVYGDFY

-193 SNYFN
+193 GNYFN
-198 EFDEVIDFFKNH
+198 EFDEVIDFLKNH
-210 LENSQNEIKNF
+210 LENSQNEIKEF
-221 VKNITDENFILN
+221 VKNITDEDFILN
-233 KNEYQD
+233 ENGNEYQN

-285 SEDYYIGNYFKTLEI
+285 SEDYYTGNYFKTLEI
-300 AKKVLNSDVWKN
+300 AKKVLNSDIWKN

-322 IRRSNVYYTISFLLG
+322 IKRSNVYYTIDFLLG

-347 AFKSNFDF
+347 AFNSNFNF

-404 EISDDDKKFM
+404 EISDDDKKFI
-414 EEINK
+414 EEIDK
-419 INDEMAE
+419 INNEMAE

-436 KAIKLKNEYKNLFK
+436 KAIKLENQYKNLFK
-450 ENLYYLDENSF
+450 DNLYYLDENSF
-461 SNKVRLNKGE
+461 SNKLRLNKGE
-471 TYYFLFEENIISV
+471 TYYFLFEENIISM

-522 GAKEKYTNNLKW
+522 GAKEKYTNNIKW
-534 RLDSQ
+534 RLNNQ

-569 FFGNYE
+569 FFGNYK

-583 LWIETW
+583 LWSETW
-589 KNIRDIVNKNLGYGY
+589 KNIRNMVNKNLGYGC
-604 KQENLVED
+604 KQENLVEA
-612 IQVTKENISDIIKM
+612 IKVTKENISDVIKM
-626 LEINDEKSFNYFNY
+626 LEINDEKSFNY
-640 IVNEADELEEIW
+640 IVNWNDELEEIW
-652 YKENSRSNE
+652 YKENPHSNQD
-661 NVIIVKANSYIVKFS
+661 VIIVKANSYIIKFS
-676 EIGNKP
+676 ETGNKP
-682 RLEFYTEEE
+682 RFEFYTEEE
-691 FKRKFKN
+691 FKRKFKKV
-698 LQNY
+698 Q

>member
-1 MGMFFRDS
+1 MFFRDNE
-9 DDDIARRKAENDD
+9 DDIARRKAENDD

-29 DEEDDDEG
+29 DEEDDEDE
-37 SLFWNSKNKI
+37 SLFWSSKNKI
-47 SYDEMYSGEIGKR
+47 SYDELYGGETGKR

-67 RFEKMKNNDT
+67 RFEKMKNNNT

-94 YYYINL
+94 YYYIKL

-108 IEEKIEENKAYDVN
+108 IEDNIEENKTFDVN
-122 NYNSGNY
+122 NYISGNY
-129 FKTLEIAKEV
+129 FKTLEIAKQV

-157 RVQNSAYFIINLH
+157 RVQNSAYFTINLH

-193 SNYFN
+193 GNYFN

-210 LENSQNEIKNF
+210 LENSQNEIKKF
-221 VKNITDENFILN
+221 VKNITDEEFILN
-233 KNEYQD
+233 ENEYQN

-251 YKKTYNNSYWRAE
+251 YNKTYNNSYWRAE

-285 SEDYYIGNYFKTLEI
+285 SEDYYTGNYFKTLEI
-300 AKKVLNSDVWKN
+300 AKKVLNSDIWKN

-322 IRRSNVYYTISFLLG
+322 IKRSNVYYTIDFLLG
-337 EPTISTELNI
+337 EPTISTELNVS
-347 AFKSNFDF
+347 FKSNFDF
-355 EEGNYFNTKSEA
+355 DEGNYFNTKREA

-376 NSIKRIKDFTNNLM
+376 NSIKRIKNFTNNLM

-404 EISDDDKKFM
+404 EISDDNKKFI
-414 EEINK
+414 EEIDK
-419 INDEMAE
+419 INNEMAE

-436 KAIKLKNEYKNLFK
+436 KVVKLENKYKNLFK
-450 ENLYYLDENSF
+450 DNLYYLDENTF
-461 SNKVRLNKGE
+461 SNKVRINKGE
-471 TYYFLFEENIISV
+471 TYYFLFEDNLISV
-484 IENYDSIDN
+484 TENNNSVDN
-493 ERFKIGNYFTTLE
+493 ERFKIGNYFVTQE
-506 IANQV
+506 MANQV
-511 LNSDIYQNRYK
+511 LNSTIYQNRYK
-522 GAKEKYTNNLKW
+522 GVKEKYTNNLKW
-534 RLDSQ
+534 RLNTE

-549 ILREI
+549 ILKEI

-569 FFGNYE
+569 FFGSYKE
-575 EAEEVKET
+575 TEEVKET
-583 LWIETW
+583 LWSETW
-589 KNIRDIVNKNLGYGY
+589 KNIRDMINKDLGYGC
-604 KQENLVED
+604 KQENLVEA
-612 IQVTKENISDIIKM
+612 IQVTKENISDIIKI
-626 LEINDEKSFNYFNY
+626 LEINDEKSFNY
-640 IVNEADELEEIW
+640 IVNWNDELEEIW
-652 YKENSRSNE
+652 YKENPYSNQD
-661 NVIIVKANSYIVKFS
+661 VIIVKANSYIVKFS
-676 EIGNKP
+676 ETDNKP
-682 RLEFYTEEE
+682 RFEFYTEEE

-698 LQNY
+698 LQGY

>member
-1 MGMFFRDS
+1 MGMFFS
-9 DDDIARRKAENDD
+9 DNEDDIARRKAENDD

-37 SLFWNSKNKI
+37 SLFWDSKNKI
-47 SYDEMYSGEIGKR
+47 SYDEMYGGETGKR

-67 RFEKMKNNDT
+67 RFEKMETNNINIK

-94 YYYINL
+94 YYYIKL

-108 IEEKIEENKAYDVN
+108 IEDNIEENKAYDVN

-129 FKTLEIAKEV
+129 FKTLEIAKQV

-157 RVQNSAYFIINLH
+157 RVQNSAYFTINLH
-170 NPYSPYSVYGDFY
+170 NPYLPYSVYGDFY

-193 SNYFN
+193 GNYFN

-221 VKNITDENFILN
+221 VKNITDEDFILN
-233 KNEYQD
+233 ENEYQD

-251 YKKTYNNSYWRAE
+251 YNNSYWRTE
-264 KGRVYFTIDYNFVK
+264 KGRVYFTINYNFVK

-285 SEDYYIGNYFKTLEI
+285 DEDYYTGNYFKTLEI
-300 AKKVLNSDVWKN
+300 AKQVLNSDVWKN

-322 IRRSNVYYTISFLLG
+322 IRRSDVYYTIDFLLG

-347 AFKSNFDF
+347 AFNSNFDF
-355 EEGNYFNTKSEA
+355 EEGNYFNTKNEA

-390 KEKGYIIRGYDLKK
+390 KEKGYIIKGYDLKK
-404 EISDDDKKFM
+404 EISDDDKKFK
-414 EEINK
+414 EEIDK
-419 INDEMAE
+419 INNEMGE

-436 KAIKLKNEYKNLFK
+436 KAIELKNNYKNLFK

-461 SNKVRLNKGE
+461 SNKIRLNKGE

-522 GAKEKYTNNLKW
+522 GAKEKYTNNIKW

-554 NKGTNLDEKRHKLGN
+554 NKGTYLDEKRHKLGN

-575 EAEEVKET
+575 EAEKVKET

-589 KNIRDIVNKNLGYGY
+589 KNIRDMVNKNLGYGY
-604 KQENLVED
+604 KQENLVET

-626 LEINDEKSFNYFNY
+626 LEINDEKSFNY

-652 YKENSRSNE
+652 YKESPYSNQD
-661 NVIIVKANSYIVKFS
+661 VIVIKANSYIVKFS
-676 EIGNKP
+676 ETANKP
-682 RLEFYTEEE
+682 RFEFYTEEE
-691 FKRKFKN
+691 FKRKFKKI
-698 LQNY
+698 Q

>member
-1 MGMFFRDS
+1 MSMFFRD
-9 DDDIARRKAENDD
+9 DEDDIARRRAENEDK
-22 RSMFFHS
+22 SMFFHS

-47 SYDEMYSGEIGKR
+47 SYDELYGGETGRR

-67 RFEKMKNNDT
+67 RFEKIKNNNS
-77 NIKNKNTDL
+77 NIKNENIDL

-94 YYYINL
+94 YYYIKL

-108 IEEKIEENKAYDVN
+108 IEEKIEENKAFDVN

-129 FKTLEIAKEV
+129 FKTLEIARQV

-157 RVQNSAYFIINLH
+157 RVKNKAYFTIDLDNFFSL
-170 NPYSPYSVYGDFY
+170 YSVYGDFY
-183 DKYDNKNYNE
+183 QKYDNKNYNE
-193 SNYFN
+193 GNYFN
-198 EFDEVIDFFKNH
+198 EFDEVIDFLKNH

-221 VKNITDENFILN
+221 VKNITDEDFILN
-233 KNEYQD
+233 ENEYQD

-251 YKKTYNNSYWRAE
+251 YNKTYNNSYWRAE
-264 KGRVYFTIDYNFVK
+264 KDRVYFTIDCNFVK
-278 ANNELYS
+278 ANNECYS
-285 SEDYYIGNYFKTLEI
+285 SEDYYTGNYFKTLKI
-300 AKKVLNSDVWKN
+300 AKQVLNSDIWKN

-317 RKNKN
+317 RKNKD
-322 IRRSNVYYTISFLLG
+322 IKRSDVYYTISFSFG

-347 AFKSNFDF
+347 GFNSNFNF
-355 EEGNYFNTKSEA
+355 EVGNYFNTKREA
-367 IEFLKVHYH
+367 IEFLRVHYH

-404 EISDDDKKFM
+404 EISDDDKKFI
-414 EEINK
+414 EKIDK
-419 INDEMAE
+419 INNEMAE
-426 TNKEEEKVNK
+426 TNKEEEKLNK
-436 KAIKLKNEYKNLFK
+436 KAIKLENKYKNLFK
-450 ENLYYLDENSF
+450 DNLYYLDENTF
-461 SNKVRLNKGE
+461 SNKVRINKGE
-471 TYYFLFEENIISV
+471 TYYFLFEDNLISV
-484 IENYDSIDN
+484 TENNNSIDN
-493 ERFKIGNYFTTLE
+493 ERFKIGNYFVTQE
-506 IANQV
+506 MANQV

-522 GAKEKYTNNLKW
+522 GVKEKYTNNLKW
-534 RLDSQ
+534 RLNSE

-549 ILREI
+549 ILKEI

-569 FFGNYE
+569 FFGSYE

-589 KNIRDIVNKNLGYGY
+589 KNIRDMVNKNLGYGC
-604 KQENLVED
+604 KQENLVEA
-612 IQVTKENISDIIKM
+612 IPVIKENISDIIKM
-626 LEINDEKSFNYFNY
+626 LEINDEKSFNY
-640 IVNEADELEEIW
+640 IVNWNDELEEIW
-652 YKENSRSNE
+652 YKENPYSNE
-661 NVIIVKANSYIVKFS
+661 DVIIVKANSYIVKFS

-682 RLEFYTEEE
+682 RFEFYTEEE
-691 FKRKFKN
+691 FKRKFKKI
-698 LQNY
+698 Q